1 MGRKI
6 TVKGSPIAILLSR
19 LQSQAGWGELVS
31 DDLRRRV
38 VQRLAEIVTTNSED
52 ISPANQ
58 VAAAS
63 CLLRASQV
71 EIESI
76 KTVLSMLETQEVMER
91 LERIES
97 SIAKSQQLADD
108 ITIQIPESD

>member
-6 TVKGSPIAILLSR
+6 TVSGSPIAMLLTR
-19 LQSQAGWGELVS
+19 LQTQSGWGELVTE
-31 DDLRRRV
+31 DLRKRV
-38 VQRLAEIVTTNSED
+38 VQRLAEIVTSNSDE

-58 VAAAS
+58 IAAAS

-71 EIESI
+71 EIETI
-76 KTVLSMLETQEVMER
+76 KTVLSMLETQEITER

-97 SIAKSQQLADD
+97 SIAKSQQLTDD